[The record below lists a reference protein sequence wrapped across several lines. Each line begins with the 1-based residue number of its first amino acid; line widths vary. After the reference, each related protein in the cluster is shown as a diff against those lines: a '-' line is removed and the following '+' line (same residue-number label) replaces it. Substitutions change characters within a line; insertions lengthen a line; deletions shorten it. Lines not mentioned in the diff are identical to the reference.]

1 MEMLSNGSR
10 GDAVTALQRKLF
22 AIGFNPGTIDGIF
35 GPATDQAVRG
45 YQEKK
50 GLQVDGI
57 AGPETF
63 TSLGMMEAEKPAA
76 VEAVRRPELTKDD
89 VAPQAA
95 DVAPQAAPVEHKAPE
110 PSVADGLRAAQRQA
124 ADETDAEAAAEM
136 KAVENAP
143 KGIRAK
149 IAALREARRN
159 RGR

>member
-22 AIGFNPGTIDGIF
+22 AMGFNPGTIDGIF
-35 GPATDQAVRG
+35 GPNTDQAVRS
-45 YQEKK
+45 YQEQK

-63 TSLGMMEAEKPAA
+63 TSLGMMEAEKPAP

-95 DVAPQAAPVEHKAPE
+95 PVEHEAPE
-110 PSVADGLRAAQRQA
+110 PSAADGLRAAQRKA
-124 ADETDAEAAAEM
+124 ADETDAAAAAEK
-136 KAVENAP
+136 KAVEEAP
-143 KGIRAK
+143 KGFRAK

-159 RGR
+159 RDR

>member
-22 AIGFNPGTIDGIF
+22 AMGFNPGTIDGIF
-35 GPATDQAVRG
+35 GSKTDQAVRD

-63 TSLGMMEAEKPAA
+63 TSLGMMEAEKSAPVEEAP
-76 VEAVRRPELTKDD
+76 VEAMRRPELTKDD

-95 DVAPQAAPVEHKAPE
+95 PVEHEAPE
-110 PSVADGLRAAQRQA
+110 PSVADGLRAAQRKA
-124 ADETDAEAAAEM
+124 ADETDAAAAAEM
-136 KAVENAP
+136 KAVEKAP
-143 KGIRAK
+143 KGFRAK
-149 IAALREARRN
+149 IAGLRKARRN
-159 RGR
+159 RDR

>member
-22 AIGFNPGTIDGIF
+22 AMGFNPGTIDGIF
-35 GPATDQAVRG
+35 GSNTDQAVRS

-63 TSLGMMEAEKPAA
+63 TSLGMMEAEQPAA

-95 DVAPQAAPVEHKAPE
+95 PVEHEAPE
-110 PSVADGLRAAQRQA
+110 PSAADGLRAAQRKA
-124 ADETDAEAAAEM
+124 ADEADAEAAAEM
-136 KAVENAP
+136 KTVEKAP
-143 KGIRAK
+143 KGFRAK
-149 IAALREARRN
+149 IAALRGARRN
-159 RGR
+159 RDR